1 MNKKKKTSRTHEKN
15 RLINLLLNRRKIKLD
30 PKLAH
35 WARKRWNEYYFTF
48 MTVKWIIIGMPLPAD
63 IYTRYILIYNT
74 HSHSIHKQF
83 QIHGWL
89 MYCWSLTKRHR
100 EKASIESENVFFLYI
115 CIYLVTKK
123 RRKTTWPI
131 RSTST
136 ENDDEVWDERWGRER
151 QRWK

>member
-1 MNKKKKTSRTHEKN
+1 
-15 RLINLLLNRRKIKLD
+15 
-30 PKLAH
+30 
-35 WARKRWNEYYFTF
+35 

-100 EKASIESENVFFLYI
+100 EKASIESENVFFIYMYI
-115 CIYLVTKK
+115 FGYKEEKKNYLAYKINVD
-123 RRKTTWPI
+123 RK
-131 RSTST
+131 
-136 ENDDEVWDERWGRER
+136 
-151 QRWK
+151 